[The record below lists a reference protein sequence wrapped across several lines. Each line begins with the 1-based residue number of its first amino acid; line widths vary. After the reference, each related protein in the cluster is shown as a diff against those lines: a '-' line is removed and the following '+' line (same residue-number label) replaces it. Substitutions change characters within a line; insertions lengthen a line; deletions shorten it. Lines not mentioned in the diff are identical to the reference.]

1 VKRQFL
7 QDSLCAF
14 VVVPESRLARLFL
27 KLGYLFF
34 ATIEVKDTSLVYRV
48 SLSVPAPNSSNLQAL
63 YFVLLSALEAG
74 REYMFF
80 ISQGQTESVV
90 GWRD

>member
-14 VVVPESRLARLFL
+14 VVVPETGLAGLLL
-27 KLGYLFF
+27 KSGYLFF
-34 ATIEVKDTSLVYRV
+34 ATIKVKDTSLVYRV
-48 SLSVPAPNSSNLQAL
+48 SLSVPVPNSSSLQAL
-63 YFVLLSALEAG
+63 SFVLLSALEAG

-80 ISQGQTESVV
+80 ISQGQTESAV